1 MHQFCRTTAL
11 VATLAATLALLPA
24 AAQERAPQAD
34 PQPDGAQRFE
44 LHRRGPAPDGGGR
57 WEFRGPGGMEAL
69 RVGPRGYLGVQLI
82 DITPELR
89 RHYGAPEDAGVLI
102 AQVMPDS
109 PAAEAGLQVGD
120 VLTRV
125 DGEPVNGPMDL
136 THRVLSKG
144 DGEPVT
150 VTVLRDGSALDF
162 TAHIVQREGVGLPS
176 MPALPRVHFL
186 PRGQMQFRGDDGTV
200 VELEN
205 LPDLQWF
212 NAEKMGEVFKSPQW
226 EVALEQLHSGRGPL
240 LERIDAT
247 RPRPSEGSTPCRAT
261 P

>member
-1 MHQFCRTTAL
+1 MNRQFRILTLATL
-11 VATLAATLALLPA
+11 VATLPTLLPGA
-24 AAQERAPQAD
+24 SAQEDAPKAD
-34 PQPDGAQRFE
+34 GSQRFE
-44 LHRRGPAPDGGGR
+44 FHQRVPAPDGGGR
-57 WEFRGPGGMEAL
+57 WEFRRPGGMEAL
-69 RVGPRGYLGVQLI
+69 RVGPRGYLGVHLI
-82 DITPELR
+82 EITPELR

-102 AQVMPDS
+102 GQVAPDS
-109 PAAEAGLQVGD
+109 PAAEAGLEVGD

-125 DGEPVNGPMDL
+125 DGEPVNGSMDL

-162 TAHIVQREGVGLPS
+162 TAHIVQREGVGFPS
-176 MPALPRVHFL
+176 MPGLPRVHFL
-186 PRGQMQFRGDDGTV
+186 PRGQMEFRSDDGTV

-226 EVALEQLHSGRGPL
+226 EVAMEQLHSGRGPL
-240 LERIDAT
+240 LERIDELEKRLAEMET
-247 RPRPSEGSTPCRAT
+247 LLKKLDKK
-261 P
+261 